1 METNNHVNHVNE
13 VLEAFFK
20 LFYKTEDLALKV
32 GIKGLTHTEL
42 HIIDAIGNDS
52 LTMHELSDR
61 LGTTMGTVTVAAT
74 KLAEKNFILR
84 NRSENDR
91 RKVYVSLDK
100 KGIEALS
107 YHENY
112 HNMLLSSITENIP
125 KEELGAFIN
134 TFEKILSN
142 LNKKTEF
149 FKPLSIDQFK
159 EGTKVSIVAIKGTPI
174 IVDFFY
180 NKGVR
185 NFSTITILETGNTIK
200 FSTESKE
207 IISIDALD
215 AKNLIGTMV

>member
-1 METNNHVNHVNE
+1 MKTVNHVNE
-13 VLEAFFK
+13 VLEDFFK

-42 HIIDAIGNDS
+42 HIIEAIGTGS
-52 LTMHELSDR
+52 LTMHELSEK

-84 NRSENDR
+84 NRSESDR

-100 KGIEALS
+100 KGIEALN

-125 KEELGAFIN
+125 KDELNFFIN
-134 TFEKILSN
+134 TFEKILEN

-149 FKPLSIDQFK
+149 FKPLSLENFK
-159 EGTKVSIVAIKGTPI
+159 ENTKISIVAIKGTPI
-174 IVDFFY
+174 IVDFFHS
-180 NKGVR
+180 KGVK
-185 NFSTITILETGNTIK
+185 NFSTITILETGSTIK
-200 FSTESKE
+200 FSTESGE
-207 IISIDALD
+207 IITIDALD
-215 AKNLIGTMV
+215 AKNLIGTMI